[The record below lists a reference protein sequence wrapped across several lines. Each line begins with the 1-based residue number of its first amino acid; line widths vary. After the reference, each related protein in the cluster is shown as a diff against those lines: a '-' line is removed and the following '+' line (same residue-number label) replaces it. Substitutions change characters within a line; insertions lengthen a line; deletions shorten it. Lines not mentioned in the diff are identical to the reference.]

1 MGLRSRIERN
11 DRTDTMSAS
20 ILGQSSTARLD
31 RRKQLIDAT
40 VSVIY
45 RDGLSRLT
53 LAKVA
58 TTAGLSTGIVNSYFK
73 SKEQL
78 LLDTLQVLVLEYE
91 TAINKVLDGKMSS
104 EEALHRLV
112 DVLLSPELCDPEK
125 AAVWYAFMG
134 ESQTREG
141 YNAAVRAREQV
152 IRDRIA
158 GIFSEFFEVFG
169 DPEIDSLAIARGF
182 DAMIDSFWAEC
193 AMTPDVFD
201 HGAAKATC
209 YGYLRSV
216 LPGGFARSPQNETP
230 RGTLLAPWTYTS
242 SELFRLERDE
252 LFHCNWMLIG
262 HVSDF
267 LKAGDYRTLDVGNER
282 AIVIHDVTGELRAF
296 HNVCRHRG
304 SRVVSST
311 EGNCGH
317 AIVCPFH
324 GWTYELDGR
333 LKNVPRADKFA
344 SLDRSQEGLLP
355 IDLEVWQGFVFVRF
369 RGDGPSVADHLAP
382 IMEQVSPYRL
392 SEMKPCGNSYMAG
405 EVSYNWKIFHDVD
418 NEGYH
423 VPAAHPELQE
433 LYGRTY
439 RDSEIEGIPFT
450 TGVVDDYVAQH
461 WSVARYKSLLPEFD
475 HLPKENQRLW
485 IYISVFPNLVFFF
498 YPEKAGF
505 YMSLPLDVNRT
516 LIIDREFAL
525 PDQRRETRAAR
536 YLSRRIDEITGEQ
549 DRNLVQWMHEAVRSS
564 VYPRNNLSQL
574 EQGVARF
581 HEDLKRRIPVMAFET
596 SPRPGL
602 LAATNGRLKKQRV
615 GNAERK

>member
-1 MGLRSRIERN
+1 
-11 DRTDTMSAS
+11 MSAS

-91 TAINKVLDGKMSS
+91 TAVNKALDGEMSS

-112 DVLLSPELCDPEK
+112 DALLSPGLCDPEK

-152 IRDRIA
+152 IRSRIA
-158 GIFSEFFEVFG
+158 GLFGEFFEIFG

-209 YGYLRSV
+209 HGYLRSV
-216 LPGGFARSPQNETP
+216 LPGGFDRLPQNETP

-304 SRVVSST
+304 SRVVPST

-333 LKNVPRADKFA
+333 LKNVPRADKFPN
-344 SLDRSQEGLLP
+344 LDRSQEGLLP

-596 SPRPGL
+596 PPSPGL

>member
-1 MGLRSRIERN
+1 
-11 DRTDTMSAS
+11 
-20 ILGQSSTARLD
+20 
-31 RRKQLIDAT
+31 
-40 VSVIY
+40 
-45 RDGLSRLT
+45 
-53 LAKVA
+53 
-58 TTAGLSTGIVNSYFK
+58 LSTGIVNSYFK

-91 TAINKVLDGKMSS
+91 TAVNKALDGEMSS

-112 DVLLSPELCDPEK
+112 DALLSPGLCDPEK

-152 IRDRIA
+152 IRSRIA
-158 GIFSEFFEVFG
+158 GLFGEFFEIFG

-333 LKNVPRADKFA
+333 LKNVPRADKFPN
-344 SLDRSQEGLLP
+344 LDRSQEGLLP

-439 RDSEIEGIPFT
+439 RDSEIEGVPFT

-485 IYISVFPNLVFFF
+485 IYIGVFPNLVFFL

-596 SPRPGL
+596 PPSPGL

>member
-1 MGLRSRIERN
+1 
-11 DRTDTMSAS
+11 MSAS

-91 TAINKVLDGKMSS
+91 TAVNKVLDGKMSS

-152 IRDRIA
+152 IRSRIA
-158 GIFSEFFEVFG
+158 GLFGEFFEIFG

-333 LKNVPRADKFA
+333 LKNVPRADKFPN
-344 SLDRSQEGLLP
+344 LDRSQEGLLP

-382 IMEQVSPYRL
+382 IMEQVLPYRL

-439 RDSEIEGIPFT
+439 RDSEIEGVPFT

-596 SPRPGL
+596 PPSPGL
-602 LAATNGRLKKQRV
+602 LAATNGQLKKQRV

>member
-1 MGLRSRIERN
+1 
-11 DRTDTMSAS
+11 MSAS

-152 IRDRIA
+152 IRSRIA
-158 GIFSEFFEVFG
+158 GLFGEFFEIFG

-304 SRVVSST
+304 SRVVPST

-333 LKNVPRADKFA
+333 LKNVPRADKFPN
-344 SLDRSQEGLLP
+344 LDRSQEGLLP

-439 RDSEIEGIPFT
+439 RDSEIEGVPFT

-596 SPRPGL
+596 PPSPGL

>member
-1 MGLRSRIERN
+1 
-11 DRTDTMSAS
+11 MSAS

-91 TAINKVLDGKMSS
+91 TAVNKALDGEMSS

-112 DVLLSPELCDPEK
+112 DALLSPGLCDPEK

-152 IRDRIA
+152 IRSRIA

-333 LKNVPRADKFA
+333 LKNVPRADKFPN
-344 SLDRSQEGLLP
+344 LDRSQEGLLP

-439 RDSEIEGIPFT
+439 RDSEIEGVPFT

-596 SPRPGL
+596 PPSPGL

>member
-1 MGLRSRIERN
+1 MN
-11 DRTDTMSAS
+11 AS
-20 ILGQSSTARLD
+20 TPIPLSTVRLD
-31 RRKQLIDAT
+31 RRRQLIDAT

-58 TTAGLSTGIVNSYFK
+58 ATAGLSTGIVNFYFK

-78 LLDTLQVLVLEYE
+78 LLDTLNALALEYE
-91 TAINKVLDGKMSS
+91 TAVNEALDGGVGS

-112 DVLLSPELCDPEK
+112 DAILSPGLCDPQK

-134 ESQTREG
+134 ESQAREG
-141 YNAAVRAREQV
+141 YNAAVQAREQV
-152 IRDRIA
+152 IRSRIA
-158 GIFSEFFEVFG
+158 SIFCEPFEVLG
-169 DPEIDSLAIARGF
+169 KSAIEASAIARGF

-193 AMTPDVFD
+193 AMTPDLFD

-209 YGYLRSV
+209 HEYLRSV
-216 LPGGFARSPQNETP
+216 LPDGFARPAQNEAP
-230 RGTLLAPWTYTS
+230 GGGLLAPWTYTS
-242 SELFRLERDE
+242 SELFELERDE
-252 LFHCNWMLIG
+252 LFHCSWMLIG

-267 LKAGDYRTLDVGNER
+267 LQSGDYRTLDVGNER
-282 AIVIHDVTGELRAF
+282 AIVVHDATGELRAF

-304 SRVVSST
+304 SRVVSNS
-311 EGNCGH
+311 EGNCGR

-333 LKNVPRADKFA
+333 LKNVPRVDKFA
-344 SLDRSQEGLLP
+344 GLDRNQEGLLP

-369 RGDGPSVADHLAP
+369 RGDGPSVERHLAP

-392 SEMKPCGNSYMAG
+392 SEMEPSGNSYMAG
-405 EVSYNWKIFHDVD
+405 EVPYNWKIFHDVD

-439 RDSEIEGIPFT
+439 RDSDIEGIPLT
-450 TGVVDDYVAQH
+450 TGVVDDYVAEH

-475 HLPKENQRLW
+475 HLPKVNQRLW
-485 IYISVFPNLVFFF
+485 MYIGVFPNLVFYL

-516 LIIDREFAL
+516 LIIDREFGL
-525 PDQRRETRAAR
+525 PDQRRETRVAR
-536 YLSRRIDEITGEQ
+536 YLSRRIDDITGEQ

-574 EQGVARF
+574 EQGVADF
-581 HEDLKRRIPVMAFET
+581 HQDLRRRIPVMAFDT
-596 SPRPGL
+596 PPSPGL
-602 LAATNGRLKKQRV
+602 LAATNAQLKKRRV
-615 GNAERK
+615 GNSERR

>member
-152 IRDRIA
+152 IRSRIA
-158 GIFSEFFEVFG
+158 GLFGEFFEIFG

-304 SRVVSST
+304 SRVVPST

-333 LKNVPRADKFA
+333 LKNVPRVDKFPN
-344 SLDRSQEGLLP
+344 LDRSQEGLLP

-439 RDSEIEGIPFT
+439 RDSEIEGVPFT

-596 SPRPGL
+596 PPSPGL

>member
-78 LLDTLQVLVLEYE
+78 LLDTLQVLGLEYE
-91 TAINKVLDGKMSS
+91 TAVNKALDGEMSS

-152 IRDRIA
+152 IRSRIA
-158 GIFSEFFEVFG
+158 GLFGEFFEIFG
-169 DPEIDSLAIARGF
+169 DSEIDSLAIARGF

-282 AIVIHDVTGELRAF
+282 AIVIRDVTGELRAF

-333 LKNVPRADKFA
+333 LKNVPRADKFPN
-344 SLDRSQEGLLP
+344 LDRSQEGLLP

-382 IMEQVSPYRL
+382 IMEQVLPYRL

-439 RDSEIEGIPFT
+439 RDSEIEGVPFT

-596 SPRPGL
+596 PPSPGL

>member
-1 MGLRSRIERN
+1 MRPSTSVPL
-11 DRTDTMSAS
+11 
-20 ILGQSSTARLD
+20 SSVRLD
-31 RRKQLIDAT
+31 RRRQLIDAT

-58 TTAGLSTGIVNSYFK
+58 ATANLSTGIVNFYFK

-78 LLDTLQVLVLEYE
+78 LLDTLNVLTLEYE
-91 TAINKVLDGKMSS
+91 TAVNKALDGEISS
-104 EEALHRLV
+104 GEALHRLV
-112 DVLLSPELCDPEK
+112 DAILNPGLCDPEK

-134 ESQTREG
+134 ESQAREE

-152 IRDRIA
+152 IRSRIA
-158 GIFSEFFEVFG
+158 GIFSKCFEVSG
-169 DPEIDSLAIARGF
+169 KSKVEASAISRGF
-182 DAMIDSFWAEC
+182 DALIDSFWAEC

-201 HGAAKATC
+201 HEAAKATC
-209 YGYLRSV
+209 HAYLRSV
-216 LPGGFARSPQNETP
+216 LPVEFSRSIQNETP
-230 RGTLLAPWTYTS
+230 RGSLLAPWTYTN
-242 SELFRLERDE
+242 SELFQLEREE
-252 LFHCNWMLIG
+252 LFHCSWMLIG

-267 LKAGDYRTLDVGNER
+267 LEAGDYRTLDVGDER
-282 AIVIHDVTGELRAF
+282 AVVIRDVTGELHAF

-311 EGNCGH
+311 EGNCGR

-333 LKNVPRADKFA
+333 LKNVPRAGNFT
-344 SLDRSQEGLLP
+344 SLDQSHEGLLP

-369 RGDGPSVADHLAP
+369 RGDGPSVADYLAP
-382 IMEQVSPYRL
+382 ISKQVSPYRL
-392 SEMKPCGNSYMAG
+392 SEMKPCSDSYMTG
-405 EVSYNWKIFHDVD
+405 EMPYNWKIFHDVD

-439 RDSEIEGIPFT
+439 KDSDFEGIPIT
-450 TGVVDDYVAQH
+450 TGVVDNYAAQH

-475 HLPKENQRLW
+475 HLPKENRRLW
-485 IYISVFPNLVFFF
+485 MYIGVFPNLVFFL
-498 YPEKAGF
+498 YPEKVGF

-516 LIIDREFAL
+516 LIIDREFGL

-536 YLSRRIDEITGEQ
+536 YLSRRIDQITGEQ
-549 DRNLVQWMHEAVRSS
+549 DGNLVQWMQEAVRSS
-564 VYPRNNLSQL
+564 AYPRKNLSQL
-574 EQGVARF
+574 EQGVADF
-581 HEDLKRRIPVMAFET
+581 HEDLRRRIPVMAFET
-596 SPRPGL
+596 APSPGL
-602 LAATNGRLKKQRV
+602 LNATNERLKNSVSR
-615 GNAERK
+615 AR

>member
-1 MGLRSRIERN
+1 
-11 DRTDTMSAS
+11 
-20 ILGQSSTARLD
+20 
-31 RRKQLIDAT
+31 
-40 VSVIY
+40 
-45 RDGLSRLT
+45 
-53 LAKVA
+53 
-58 TTAGLSTGIVNSYFK
+58 
-73 SKEQL
+73 
-78 LLDTLQVLVLEYE
+78 
-91 TAINKVLDGKMSS
+91 
-104 EEALHRLV
+104 
-112 DVLLSPELCDPEK
+112 
-125 AAVWYAFMG
+125 
-134 ESQTREG
+134 
-141 YNAAVRAREQV
+141 
-152 IRDRIA
+152 
-158 GIFSEFFEVFG
+158 
-169 DPEIDSLAIARGF
+169 
-182 DAMIDSFWAEC
+182 
-193 AMTPDVFD
+193 
-201 HGAAKATC
+201 
-209 YGYLRSV
+209 
-216 LPGGFARSPQNETP
+216 
-230 RGTLLAPWTYTS
+230 
-242 SELFRLERDE
+242 
-252 LFHCNWMLIG
+252 
-262 HVSDF
+262 
-267 LKAGDYRTLDVGNER
+267 
-282 AIVIHDVTGELRAF
+282 
-296 HNVCRHRG
+296 
-304 SRVVSST
+304 VVPST

-333 LKNVPRADKFA
+333 LKNVPRADKFPN
-344 SLDRSQEGLLP
+344 LDRSQEGLLL

-475 HLPKENQRLW
+475 HLPKENRRLW
-485 IYISVFPNLVFFF
+485 MYIGVFPNLVFFF

-596 SPRPGL
+596 PPSPGL

>member
-1 MGLRSRIERN
+1 MH
-11 DRTDTMSAS
+11 TMSAS
-20 ILGQSSTARLD
+20 TPSPLSAVRLD
-31 RRKQLIDAT
+31 RRRQLIVAT

-58 TTAGLSTGIVNSYFK
+58 ATAGLSAGIVNFYFK

-78 LLDTLQVLVLEYE
+78 LLDTLNALALEYE
-91 TAINKVLDGKMSS
+91 TAVNKALDGEMSP
-104 EEALHRLV
+104 EKALHRLV
-112 DVLLSPELCDPEK
+112 DSILSPGLCDPEK

-134 ESQTREG
+134 ESQARDG

-152 IRDRIA
+152 IRSRIA
-158 GIFSEFFEVFG
+158 CIFGEFFEVFG
-169 DPEIDSLAIARGF
+169 KSEIEASAISRGF

-201 HGAAKATC
+201 HGAARATC
-209 YGYLRSV
+209 HAYLRSV
-216 LPGGFARSPQNETP
+216 LPDEFARSTQNETP
-230 RGTLLAPWTYTS
+230 KGGLLAPWTYTS
-242 SELFRLERDE
+242 SELFQLERDE

-267 LKAGDYRTLDVGNER
+267 LQAGDYRTLDVGNER
-282 AIVIHDVTGELRAF
+282 AIVIRNVTGELRAF

-311 EGNCGH
+311 EGNCGR

-324 GWTYELDGR
+324 GWAYELDGR
-333 LKNVPRADKFA
+333 LKNVPRVEKFA

-439 RDSEIEGIPFT
+439 RDSDIEGIPFT
-450 TGVVDDYVAQH
+450 TGIVDNYVAQH

-485 IYISVFPNLVFFF
+485 MYIGVFPNLVFFL
-498 YPEKAGF
+498 YPEKVGF

-549 DRNLVQWMHEAVRSS
+549 DRDLVQWLHEAVRSS

-574 EQGVARF
+574 EQHVAGF

-596 SPRPGL
+596 APSPGL
-602 LAATNGRLKKQRV
+602 LVATNGQLKKQRV

>member
-1 MGLRSRIERN
+1 
-11 DRTDTMSAS
+11 MSAS
-20 ILGQSSTARLD
+20 TPVPINTVRLD
-31 RRKQLIDAT
+31 RRRQLIDAT

-58 TTAGLSTGIVNSYFK
+58 ATAGLSAGIVNFYFK

-78 LLDTLQVLVLEYE
+78 LLDTLNALALEYE
-91 TAINKVLDGKMSS
+91 TAVNKALDGEMTPEK
-104 EEALHRLV
+104 ALHRLV
-112 DVLLSPELCDPEK
+112 DSILSPGLCDPEK

-134 ESQTREG
+134 ESQARDG

-152 IRDRIA
+152 IRSRIA
-158 GIFSEFFEVFG
+158 CIFGEFFEVFG
-169 DPEIDSLAIARGF
+169 KSEIEASAISRGF

-201 HGAAKATC
+201 HGAARATC
-209 YGYLRSV
+209 HAYLRSV
-216 LPGGFARSPQNETP
+216 LPDEFARSTQNETP
-230 RGTLLAPWTYTS
+230 RGGLLAPWTYTS
-242 SELFRLERDE
+242 SELFQLERDE

-267 LKAGDYRTLDVGNER
+267 LQAGDYRTLDVGNER
-282 AIVIHDVTGELRAF
+282 AIVIRNVTGELRAF

-311 EGNCGH
+311 EGSCGR

-333 LKNVPRADKFA
+333 LKNVPRVEKFA

-423 VPAAHPELQE
+423 VPAAHPDLQE

-439 RDSEIEGIPFT
+439 RDSDIEGIPFT
-450 TGVVDDYVAQH
+450 TGIVDNYVAQH

-485 IYISVFPNLVFFF
+485 MYIGVFPNLVFFL

-549 DRNLVQWMHEAVRSS
+549 DRNLVQWLHEAVRSS

-574 EQGVARF
+574 EQHVAGF

-596 SPRPGL
+596 APSPGL

>member
-1 MGLRSRIERN
+1 
-11 DRTDTMSAS
+11 MSAS

-152 IRDRIA
+152 IRSRIA
-158 GIFSEFFEVFG
+158 GLFGEFFEVFG

-304 SRVVSST
+304 SRVVPST

-333 LKNVPRADKFA
+333 LKNVPRADKFPN
-344 SLDRSQEGLLP
+344 LDRSQEGLLP

-439 RDSEIEGIPFT
+439 RDSEIEGVPFT

-596 SPRPGL
+596 PPSPGL
-602 LAATNGRLKKQRV
+602 LAATNGRLKKQRA

>member
-1 MGLRSRIERN
+1 MH
-11 DRTDTMSAS
+11 TMSAS
-20 ILGQSSTARLD
+20 TPSPLSAVRLD
-31 RRKQLIDAT
+31 RRRQLIVAT

-58 TTAGLSTGIVNSYFK
+58 ATAGLSAGIVNFYFK

-78 LLDTLQVLVLEYE
+78 LLDTLNALALEYE
-91 TAINKVLDGKMSS
+91 TAVNKALDGEMSP
-104 EEALHRLV
+104 EKALHRLV
-112 DVLLSPELCDPEK
+112 DSILSPGLCDPEK

-134 ESQTREG
+134 ESQARDG

-152 IRDRIA
+152 IRSRIA
-158 GIFSEFFEVFG
+158 CIFGEFFEVFG
-169 DPEIDSLAIARGF
+169 KSEIEASAISRGF

-201 HGAAKATC
+201 HGAARATC
-209 YGYLRSV
+209 HAYLRSV
-216 LPGGFARSPQNETP
+216 LPDEFARSTQNETP
-230 RGTLLAPWTYTS
+230 RGGLLAPWTYTS
-242 SELFRLERDE
+242 SELFQLERDE

-267 LKAGDYRTLDVGNER
+267 LQAGDYRTLDVGNER
-282 AIVIHDVTGELRAF
+282 AIVIQDVTGELRAF

-311 EGNCGH
+311 EGNCGR

-333 LKNVPRADKFA
+333 LKNVPRVEKFA

-439 RDSEIEGIPFT
+439 RDSDIEGIPFT
-450 TGVVDDYVAQH
+450 TGIVDNYVAQH

-485 IYISVFPNLVFFF
+485 MYIGVFPNLVFFL

-549 DRNLVQWMHEAVRSS
+549 DRDLVQWLHEAVRSS

-574 EQGVARF
+574 EQHVAGF

-596 SPRPGL
+596 PPSPGL

>member
-1 MGLRSRIERN
+1 
-11 DRTDTMSAS
+11 MSTS
-20 ILGQSSTARLD
+20 ILGQSSAVRLD

-91 TAINKVLDGKMSS
+91 TAVNKALDGEMSS

-112 DVLLSPELCDPEK
+112 DALLSPGLCDPEK

-134 ESQTREG
+134 GSQTREG

-152 IRDRIA
+152 IRSRIA
-158 GIFSEFFEVFG
+158 GLFGEFFEIFG
-169 DPEIDSLAIARGF
+169 DPEIDPLAIARGC

-209 YGYLRSV
+209 HGYLRSV

-282 AIVIHDVTGELRAF
+282 AIVIRDVTGELRAF

-304 SRVVSST
+304 SRVVPST

-333 LKNVPRADKFA
+333 LKNVPRVEEFA
-344 SLDRSQEGLLP
+344 SLARSQEGLLP

-439 RDSEIEGIPFT
+439 RDSDIEGIPFT
-450 TGVVDDYVAQH
+450 TGIVDNYVAQH

-485 IYISVFPNLVFFF
+485 MYIGVFPNLVFFL
-498 YPEKAGF
+498 YPEKVGF

-549 DRNLVQWMHEAVRSS
+549 DRDLVQWLHEAVRSS

-574 EQGVARF
+574 EQHVAGF

-596 SPRPGL
+596 PPSPGL

-615 GNAERK
+615 GNAERT

>member
-1 MGLRSRIERN
+1 
-11 DRTDTMSAS
+11 MSAS

-91 TAINKVLDGKMSS
+91 TAVNKALDGEMSS

-112 DVLLSPELCDPEK
+112 DALLSPGLCDPEK

-152 IRDRIA
+152 IRSRIA
-158 GIFSEFFEVFG
+158 GLFGEFFEIFG

-209 YGYLRSV
+209 HGYLRSV
-216 LPGGFARSPQNETP
+216 LPGGFDRSTQIETP
-230 RGTLLAPWTYTS
+230 RGILLAPWTYTS

-304 SRVVSST
+304 SRVVPST

-333 LKNVPRADKFA
+333 LKNVPRADKFPN
-344 SLDRSQEGLLP
+344 LDRSQEGLLP

-439 RDSEIEGIPFT
+439 RDSEIEGVPFT

-485 IYISVFPNLVFFF
+485 IYIGVFPNLVFFL

-596 SPRPGL
+596 PPSPGL

>member
-1 MGLRSRIERN
+1 
-11 DRTDTMSAS
+11 
-20 ILGQSSTARLD
+20 
-31 RRKQLIDAT
+31 LIDAT

-58 TTAGLSTGIVNSYFK
+58 ATAGLSAGIVNFYFR

-78 LLDTLQVLVLEYE
+78 LLDTLNTLALEYE
-91 TAINKVLDGKMSS
+91 TAVNKALDGEMSP
-104 EEALHRLV
+104 EKALHRLV
-112 DVLLSPELCDPEK
+112 DGILRPGLCDPQK

-134 ESQTREG
+134 ESQARKG

-152 IRDRIA
+152 IRSRIA
-158 GIFSEFFEVFG
+158 GIFYEFFEVLG
-169 DPEIDSLAIARGF
+169 KSEIEASAISRGF

-209 YGYLRSV
+209 HEYLRSV
-216 LPGGFARSPQNETP
+216 LPDGYSPSTQYETP
-230 RGTLLAPWTYTS
+230 RGDLLAPWTYTS
-242 SELFRLERDE
+242 SELFELERDE

-267 LKAGDYRTLDVGNER
+267 MQTGDYRTLDVGDER
-282 AIVIHDVTGELRAF
+282 AIVIRDVTGELRAF

-304 SRVVSST
+304 SRVVSNI

-344 SLDRSQEGLLP
+344 SLDRSRQGLLP
-355 IDLEVWQGFVFVRF
+355 IDIETWQGFVFVRV

-392 SEMKPCGNSYMAG
+392 SEMKPCGDSYMAG

-433 LYGRTY
+433 LYGRSY
-439 RDSEIEGIPFT
+439 KDSDIEGIPFT
-450 TGVVDDYVAQH
+450 TGIVDDYVAQH

-485 IYISVFPNLVFFF
+485 MYIGVFPNLVFFL

-549 DRNLVQWMHEAVRSS
+549 DRDLVQWLHEAVRSS

-574 EQGVARF
+574 EQHVAGF

-596 SPRPGL
+596 APSPGM
-602 LAATNGRLKKQRV
+602 LAGTNGRLKKQRV
-615 GNAERK
+615 GGA

>member
-1 MGLRSRIERN
+1 
-11 DRTDTMSAS
+11 MSAS
-20 ILGQSSTARLD
+20 ILGQSSAVRLD

-91 TAINKVLDGKMSS
+91 TAVNKALDGEMSS

-112 DVLLSPELCDPEK
+112 DALLSPGLCDPEK

-152 IRDRIA
+152 IRSRIA

-333 LKNVPRADKFA
+333 LKNVPRADKFPN
-344 SLDRSQEGLLP
+344 LDRSQEGLLP

-439 RDSEIEGIPFT
+439 RDSEIEGVPFT

-596 SPRPGL
+596 PPSPGL

>member
-1 MGLRSRIERN
+1 
-11 DRTDTMSAS
+11 MSAS

-91 TAINKVLDGKMSS
+91 TAVNKALDGEMSS

-112 DVLLSPELCDPEK
+112 DALLSPGLCDPDK
-125 AAVWYAFMG
+125 AAVWHAFMG

-152 IRDRIA
+152 IRSRIA

-209 YGYLRSV
+209 HGYLRGV
-216 LPGGFARSPQNETP
+216 LRGGLDRSTQIETP

-304 SRVVSST
+304 SRVVPST

-333 LKNVPRADKFA
+333 LKNVPRADKFPN
-344 SLDRSQEGLLP
+344 LDRSQEGLLP

-423 VPAAHPELQE
+423 VPAAHSELQE

-596 SPRPGL
+596 PPSPGL

>member
-1 MGLRSRIERN
+1 MH
-11 DRTDTMSAS
+11 TMSAS
-20 ILGQSSTARLD
+20 TPSPLSAIRLD
-31 RRKQLIDAT
+31 RRRQLIVAT

-58 TTAGLSTGIVNSYFK
+58 ATAGLSTGIVNFYFK

-78 LLDTLQVLVLEYE
+78 LLDTLNALALEYE
-91 TAINKVLDGKMSS
+91 TAVNKALNGEVSPEK
-104 EEALHRLV
+104 ALHRLV
-112 DVLLSPELCDPEK
+112 DSILSPGLCDPEK

-134 ESQTREG
+134 ESQARDG

-152 IRDRIA
+152 IRSRIA
-158 GIFSEFFEVFG
+158 CIFGEFFEVFG
-169 DPEIDSLAIARGF
+169 KSEIEASAISRGF

-193 AMTPDVFD
+193 AMTSDVFD
-201 HGAAKATC
+201 HEAAKATC
-209 YGYLRSV
+209 HAYLRSV
-216 LPGGFARSPQNETP
+216 LPDEFARSTQNETP
-230 RGTLLAPWTYTS
+230 RGGLLAPWTYTS
-242 SELFRLERDE
+242 SELFQLERDE

-267 LKAGDYRTLDVGNER
+267 LQAGDYRTLDVGNER
-282 AIVIHDVTGELRAF
+282 AIVIRNVTGELRAF

-311 EGNCGH
+311 EGSCGR

-333 LKNVPRADKFA
+333 LKNVPRVEKFA

-369 RGDGPSVADHLAP
+369 RGDGPSVADYLAP
-382 IMEQVSPYRL
+382 IMEQVLPYRL

-405 EVSYNWKIFHDVD
+405 EVSCNWKIFHDVD

-439 RDSEIEGIPFT
+439 RDSDIEGIPFT
-450 TGVVDDYVAQH
+450 TGIVDNYVAQH

-475 HLPKENQRLW
+475 HLPKANQRLW
-485 IYISVFPNLVFFF
+485 MYIGVFPNLVFFL
-498 YPEKAGF
+498 YPEKVGF

-549 DRNLVQWMHEAVRSS
+549 DRDLVQWLHEAVRSS

-574 EQGVARF
+574 EQHVAGF

-596 SPRPGL
+596 PPSPGL
-602 LAATNGRLKKQRV
+602 LAVTNGRLKKQRV

>member
-1 MGLRSRIERN
+1 
-11 DRTDTMSAS
+11 MSAS
-20 ILGQSSTARLD
+20 TLGQASAVRLD

-152 IRDRIA
+152 IRSRIA
-158 GIFSEFFEVFG
+158 GLFGEFFEIFG

-333 LKNVPRADKFA
+333 LKNVPRADKFPN
-344 SLDRSQEGLLP
+344 LDRSQEGLLP

-439 RDSEIEGIPFT
+439 RDSEIEGVPFT

-596 SPRPGL
+596 PPSPGL

>member
-1 MGLRSRIERN
+1 
-11 DRTDTMSAS
+11 MSAS

-91 TAINKVLDGKMSS
+91 TAVNKVLDGKMSS

-152 IRDRIA
+152 IRSRIA
-158 GIFSEFFEVFG
+158 GLFGEFFEIFG

-216 LPGGFARSPQNETP
+216 LPGGFDRLPQNETP

-333 LKNVPRADKFA
+333 LKNVPRADKFPN
-344 SLDRSQEGLLP
+344 LDRSQEGLLP

-439 RDSEIEGIPFT
+439 RDSEIEGVPFT

-596 SPRPGL
+596 PPSPGL

>member
-1 MGLRSRIERN
+1 
-11 DRTDTMSAS
+11 MSAS

-91 TAINKVLDGKMSS
+91 TAVNKVLDGKMSS

-152 IRDRIA
+152 IRSRIA
-158 GIFSEFFEVFG
+158 GLFGEFFEIFG

-333 LKNVPRADKFA
+333 LKNVPRADKFPN
-344 SLDRSQEGLLP
+344 LDRSQEGLLP

-596 SPRPGL
+596 PPSPGL